1 MPRAK
6 PIQKK
11 TRAFQPLKLYPHQQA
26 VVDRYKLERMLRF
39 FLAWHRRAGKDV
51 FGLDFGRER
60 SQERIGSYWHLFP
73 FHVQARRAIWKGI
86 DARTGERFIDRAFPE
101 AMREYTNDTEMSVT
115 FKNGSTWQML
125 GSDNYDRLVG
135 ANPAGVIFSEYALCD
150 PAAWDYIRPILVEN
164 KGWAM
169 FITTFRARNHA
180 WRMYEALRSNPNWYV
195 DLRTINDTCRNDGS
209 PIVTSADVEKEIK
222 EGMSRSLAQQEFY
235 CDPDAANTGAI
246 FSKQYARLLR
256 IEPSIWERNN
266 RVVRVSWGMKDEGI
280 VAIVHQDDFIIGVN
294 TFLERNITDAV
305 QAIAQRY
312 PQSPLV
318 HAGVNLDPSLFA
330 GLDGDGVISI
340 ATPSQHM
347 QDGRAAALLNVC
359 KTTSAARETLADF
372 CMTYTPYRDTNDE
385 TTFTHPALA
394 EALMVMQN
402 SQGFRRNKVSKPL
415 NYSHY
420 DRGVI

>member
-1 MPRAK
+1 MARGRP
-6 PIQKK
+6 KK
-11 TRAFQPLKLYPHQQA
+11 QAVKKAYKPLKLYPHQQA
-26 VVDRYKLERMLRF
+26 VVDRFKLEQMLRF

-60 SQERIGSYWHLFP
+60 SQERVGSYWHLFP

-86 DARTGERFIDRAFPE
+86 DARTGERFVDRAFPE
-101 AMREYTNDTEMSVT
+101 AMREHTNDTEMSIT

-135 ANPAGVIFSEYALCD
+135 ANPAGVLFSEYALCD

-180 WRMYEALRSNPNWYV
+180 WRMYETLRSNPNWYV
-195 DLRTINDTCRNDGS
+195 DLRTIDDTCRNDGS
-209 PIVTSADVEKEIK
+209 PIVTAADVEKEIA
-222 EGMSRSLAQQEFY
+222 EGMSRSLARQEFY
-235 CDPDAANTGAI
+235 CDPDAANTGTV
-246 FSKQYARLLR
+246 FGRQYNRLLQ
-256 IEPSIWERNN
+256 IDPGSWDINN
-266 RVVRVSWGMKDEGI
+266 RVVRVAWGLRDEGI
-280 VAIVHQDDFIIGVN
+280 VAIVYQDDFIIGAT

-305 QAIAQRY
+305 QIIAQRY

-330 GLDGDGVISI
+330 GLDGAGVVSI
-340 ATPSQHM
+340 NAPSQHM
-347 QDGRAAALLNVC
+347 QDGRTAALLNIC
-359 KTTSAARETLADF
+359 KMTSAARETLADF
-372 CMTYTPYRDTNDE
+372 CMTYTPYRDSNDE
-385 TTFTHPALA
+385 ATLTHPAMA
-394 EALMVMQN
+394 EALMVMQQARMPRKKGQPLSY
-402 SQGFRRNKVSKPL
+402 SQ
-415 NYSHY
+415 Y